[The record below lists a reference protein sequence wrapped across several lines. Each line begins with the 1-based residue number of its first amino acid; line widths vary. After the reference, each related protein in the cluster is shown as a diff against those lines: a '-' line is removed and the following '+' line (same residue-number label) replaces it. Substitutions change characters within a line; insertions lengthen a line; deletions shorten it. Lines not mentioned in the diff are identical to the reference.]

1 MISISSIISVIFLAI
16 ILHISFLQTTA
27 GKDPFDNP
35 FDAPKLNDRFLDRFI
50 IIPEYK
56 LMFCYIEKVG
66 CTSFNHLFTS
76 IRKQDWHWFQNSP
89 QALNYTKSDLEWILS
104 NPEWQKAVFYRHPLD
119 RVLSAYKSKCEWTD
133 NRDSDGNIHC
143 QKKLKFCH
151 LLWNI

>member
-1 MISISSIISVIFLAI
+1 MRKLDALHLII
-16 ILHISFLQTTA
+16 
-27 GKDPFDNP
+27 
-35 FDAPKLNDRFLDRFI
+35 
-50 IIPEYK
+50 
-56 LMFCYIEKVG
+56 
-66 CTSFNHLFTS
+66 LFTS

-143 QKKLKFCH
+143 QMALNDPTIARSGNNTKDFAKVIKYLKDNDNPDAKDRANPHWAPQSEF
-151 LLWNI
+151 W